1 MTDLRVAKRNPETG
15 ASFRLHVRNV
25 EGFDPE
31 MQRMFAELLKALDRP
46 EQACLTETGAEE

>member
-15 ASFRLHVRNV
+15 ASVRLHVRNV